1 MKLDR
6 LRRGKH
12 ICTRS
17 RQFLLIFAMRVW
29 SLHTRM
35 KLRVARKHAR
45 LTQNS
50 RRGLLL
56 RVLRGIKQHLWE
68 LRAELRVQRACT
80 ARLRCDLQESMFAWV
95 NLWRMRKRRSLAI
108 ERVLT
113 RKKWQGMRVFWGG
126 WADHAARVW
135 SVLVKRA
142 NAVRYVTRETTFN
155 SWAQQAVLLR
165 VTRQRF
171 GKVLARQK
179 YNLLLTHMR
188 FWRLT
193 MVEWSSFRLVSLFV
207 SLSRVHSLSLA
218 RSLASLLCPCLLC
231 EPGMEAVL
239 KYDGL
244 CMNSM
249 RNMS

>member
-113 RKKWQGMRVFWGG
+113 RKKWQGMRVFW
-126 WADHAARVW
+126 
-135 SVLVKRA
+135 
-142 NAVRYVTRETTFN
+142 
-155 SWAQQAVLLR
+155 
-165 VTRQRF
+165 
-171 GKVLARQK
+171 QK
-179 YNLLLTHMR
+179 M
-188 FWRLT
+188 
-193 MVEWSSFRLVSLFV
+193 
-207 SLSRVHSLSLA
+207 
-218 RSLASLLCPCLLC
+218 
-231 EPGMEAVL
+231 GI
-239 KYDGL
+239 
-244 CMNSM
+244 
-249 RNMS
+249 